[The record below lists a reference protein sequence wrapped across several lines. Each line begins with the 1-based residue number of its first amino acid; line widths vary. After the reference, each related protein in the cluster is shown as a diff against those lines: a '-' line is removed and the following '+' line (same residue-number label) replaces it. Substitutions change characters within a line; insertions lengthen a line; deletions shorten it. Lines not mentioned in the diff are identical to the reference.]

1 MIEMILK
8 GFASLKMG
16 LLGEKLGHSFSSIIH
31 QKLADYRYDLYEVAH
46 DELANFMTEASFN
59 GLNVTIPYKKEVMP
73 YLDSIDEKA
82 QAIGAVNTIKNQ
94 DGRLIGYN
102 TDYDGFA
109 YLLHKNAIAVAGKK
123 VLVLGNGGA
132 AAPVREVLKAEKAR
146 EVVTISRKGENNYTN
161 LAQHY
166 TAEVIINTTPVG
178 MYPHNGESV
187 IDLKNFTDLEA
198 VVDIIYN
205 PLSTKLVLEAGELGI
220 HAVGGLDMLIGQAIR
235 ACEIWTD
242 QKIAVSEWDKIAQE
256 IMQLKQNIVLV
267 GMPGSGKSTL
277 AKLLATAL
285 GRESIDMDEL
295 FLEEYNRSAQEVIIK
310 DGEEHFRQL
319 EHELVKKCG
328 QQNGIIISSGGGVVT
343 REENYFPLKQNGII
357 ICLKRD
363 IFKLPLDGR
372 PISQNNDLEE
382 LYQKR
387 KPLYERFS
395 DFMVEVDDE
404 SKVTLKRVLQLL

>member
-1 MIEMILK
+1 MIVMILK
-8 GFASLKMG
+8 GFESLQMG
-16 LLGEKLGHSFSSIIH
+16 LLGEKLWHSFSPIIH
-31 QKLADYRYDLYEVAH
+31 QKLADYRYDLYEVAR
-46 DELANFMTEASFN
+46 DELTDFMNKANFA
-59 GLNVTIPYKKEVMP
+59 GLNVTIPYKKEVMA
-73 YLDSIDEKA
+73 YLDSIDDKA
-82 QAIGAVNTIKNQ
+82 QAIGAVNTIKKQ

-109 YLLHKNAIAVAGKK
+109 YLLHKNCINVRGKK

-146 EVVTISRKGENNYTN
+146 EVVTISRRSENNYAN
-161 LAQHY
+161 IAQHY

-178 MYPHNGESV
+178 MYPHNGESL
-187 IDLKNFTDLEA
+187 IDLKSFTNLEA

-205 PLSTKLVLEAGELGI
+205 PLRTQLVLEAGELGI
-220 HAVGGLDMLIGQAIR
+220 CAVGGLDMLIGQAIR

-242 QKIAVSEWDKIAQE
+242 KEISTAQWDKITQE
-256 IMQLKQNIVLV
+256 IMKLKQNIVLI

-285 GRESIDMDEL
+285 KRESIDMDEL
-295 FLEEYNRSAQEVIIK
+295 FLEEYSRSAQEVIIK
-310 DGEEHFRQL
+310 DGEERFRQL

-328 QQNGIIISSGGGVVT
+328 QQSGVIISCGGGVVT
-343 REENYFPLKQNGII
+343 RAENYFPLKQNGKI
-357 ICLKRD
+357 ICLQRD
-363 IFKLPLDGR
+363 ITKLPTDGR

-395 DFMVEVDDE
+395 DCMVEVDDE